1 MLNDLKNS
9 FPSLVM
15 GRLKPVKT
23 TKAAGQ
29 VEAQDSNTQYSVKNT
44 SYYMRMAISP
54 SEQFEMLRD
63 FGVLPEYDPSGPSNY
78 IVKTLQNLSKTNSNL
93 TTLLEK
99 LVNPD
104 DDIYSSPDIDP
115 QITKKCRIKE
125 SCNSNLF

>member
-44 SYYMRMAISP
+44 SYYMRMAIYP

-63 FGVLPEYDPSGPSNY
+63 F
-78 IVKTLQNLSKTNSNL
+78 
-93 TTLLEK
+93 
-99 LVNPD
+99 
-104 DDIYSSPDIDP
+104 
-115 QITKKCRIKE
+115 
-125 SCNSNLF
+125 